1 MAENTTNME
10 LMSLRMD
17 NMEKKLQEIDEKLDS
32 LTKKLLDPDNGFVT
46 RVNKNTAFRRMR
58 EEEMPYLDELI
69 EDFNDVKKWKDNVSR
84 ALWILFTAII
94 GVIVKLIFFA

>member
-10 LMSLRMD
+10 VMSLRMD

-32 LTKKLLDPDNGFVT
+32 LTKKLLDPDDGFVT
-46 RVNKNTAFRRMR
+46 RVNKNTSFRKIR

-69 EDFNDVKKWKDNVSR
+69 EDFNDVKKWKDNVSK

>member
-1 MAENTTNME
+1 ME

-17 NMEKKLQEIDEKLDS
+17 NMEKKLQDIDEKLDS
-32 LTKKLLDPDNGFVT
+32 LTKKLLDPDDGFVT
-46 RVNKNTAFRRMR
+46 RVNKNTAFRRIR

>member
-32 LTKKLLDPDNGFVT
+32 LTKKLLDPDDGFVT
-46 RVNKNTAFRRMR
+46 RVNKNTSFRKIR

-69 EDFNDVKKWKDNVSR
+69 EDFNDVKKWKDNVSK

>member
-1 MAENTTNME
+1 MSENTTNME

-17 NMEKKLQEIDEKLDS
+17 NMEKKLQDIDEKLDS
-32 LTKKLLDPDNGFVT
+32 LTKKLLDPDDGFVT
-46 RVNKNTAFRRMR
+46 RVNKNTSFRKIR

-69 EDFNDVKKWKDNVSR
+69 EDFNDVKKWKDNVSK

>member
-32 LTKKLLDPDNGFVT
+32 LTKELLDPDDGFVT
-46 RVNKNTAFRRMR
+46 RVNKNTSFRKIR

-69 EDFNDVKKWKDNVSR
+69 EDFNDVKKWKDNVSK